1 MTRSARLALLLV
13 IVVALFGV
21 MTAQANDSIA
31 YGDVVE
37 GTLSGSDEVVYTFD
51 GQKGDVVVV
60 QVVSAPQN
68 GTYNP
73 EVKILD
79 ARDREVV
86 NSAALIIF
94 GRIGAMIGGELA
106 ADGEYRVVVSGSEGD
121 FIMALTKPEVL
132 EPGDEISDQ
141 TTSTPERSTILHK
154 NMYLVDSADDFT
166 LTYKVTD
173 GGFTPTLA
181 VHAFEAGGNLFPI
194 VYVGGSDFIS
204 GAVTVAGSRD
214 FRIVTVG
221 SLNFGSRGSGD
232 EQRARFTLTLELA
245 D

>member
-1 MTRSARLALLLV
+1 MTRSVRLALLLV
-13 IVVALFGV
+13 IVVAAFGV
-21 MTAQANDSIA
+21 VMAQADDSIA

-37 GTLSGSDEVVYTFD
+37 GSLSGSDEVVYTFE
-51 GQKGDVVVV
+51 GQEGDVVVV
-60 QVVSAPQN
+60 QVVSAPED
-68 GTYNP
+68 GTYSP

-121 FIMALTKPEVL
+121 FIMALTKPEAL
-132 EPGDEISDQ
+132 APGDEIRDE
-141 TTSTPERSTILHK
+141 TTSTPEDSTIFYK
-154 NMYLVDSADDFT
+154 NIYLVDSADDFT
-166 LTYKVTD
+166 LTYEVTD
-173 GGFTPTLA
+173 GGFTPTLV
-181 VHAFEAGGNLFPI
+181 VHAFETGGNLFPI
-194 VYVGGSDFIS
+194 AYVGGSDFIS

-214 FRIVTVG
+214 FRIITVG
-221 SLNFGSRGSGD
+221 SLNFGSSGSGD
-232 EQRARFTLTLELA
+232 EQGAEFTLKLDLA